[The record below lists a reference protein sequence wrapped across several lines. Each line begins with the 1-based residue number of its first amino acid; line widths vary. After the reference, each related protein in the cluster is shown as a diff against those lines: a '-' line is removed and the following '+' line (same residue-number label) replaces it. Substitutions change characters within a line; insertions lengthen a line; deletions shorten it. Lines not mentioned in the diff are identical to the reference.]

1 MSSAVVIFGSAL
13 VAFSLVVLAWALA
26 GEKSIDVV
34 QENLARGGRVGDSRQ
49 IALSASARTR
59 LLDPFFESIARVARS
74 YTGSGA
80 AAATQRKIDLAGLYD
95 TGWTVERMLVVR
107 VFSVLIGAFSSF
119 WILSSLGV
127 ERNTVLLAILVFGV
141 GYAGP
146 IAFLDRKVAERQALI
161 EKQLPDIID
170 QLSVSVEAGLGFDA
184 AMARSAEGRSGPLA
198 DELTRVLQDLQV
210 GVLRQEAHERMVERT
225 DVADLRQFVVSVRQS
240 TKHGL
245 PIARILNV
253 QSQELR
259 EKRRSRVE
267 EKAASLPVKIVF
279 PLVFCILP
287 SLFVVILG
295 PAVLD
300 MRNTF

>member
-74 YTGSGA
+74 STGSGA

-210 GVLRQEAHERMVERT
+210 GLPRQEALERMVERT